1 MKSGFSPLNSTGT
14 ANSLSQDALKFAGVV
29 RDVETALLSVKDL
42 GKHQDCLKI
51 ISGILDEAAD
61 HLKRLQTANFL
72 SRVAWAKLDSEK
84 FSSLRDQLSLAIQ
97 SLSLSVTVDLAAL
110 QGAKVIEYGF
120 ATRGKGTTA
129 QLFHLFMC

>member
-1 MKSGFSPLNSTGT
+1 M
-14 ANSLSQDALKFAGVV
+14 
-29 RDVETALLSVKDL
+29 RDVETALLPVKNL
-42 GKHQDCLKI
+42 GKHQDRLKN